1 MVQESHE
8 IQAVTRL
15 ETIPLLQ
22 STPGG
27 TRALTLGYATSEQGD
42 KGVDTFISVHWPPTL
57 RKKKKANHNSWS
69 FNYILLCSQE
79 WERRWLITSA
89 NESH

>member
-27 TRALTLGYATSEQGD
+27 TRALTLGYATGEQGD
-42 KGVDTFISVHWPPTL
+42 KGVERDET
-57 RKKKKANHNSWS
+57 
-69 FNYILLCSQE
+69 SQYTG
-79 WERRWLITSA
+79 LP
-89 NESH
+89 H